1 MKNNTISR
9 AGIFAMKL
17 GFTFFGLLAIWIL
30 GGIAEHPG
38 MWWLYALAAV
48 GSASIGAVLL
58 ALAAWYIRQMCAL
71 ARVVDSIRP

>member
-1 MKNNTISR
+1 MKNNTIGR

-17 GFTFFGLLAIWIL
+17 GFTAFGLLSIWIL

-48 GSASIGAVLL
+48 GSGCICTALLGAALEAESNPDNPSTRIGGG
-58 ALAAWYIRQMCAL
+58 R
-71 ARVVDSIRP
+71 

>member
-1 MKNNTISR
+1 MKNNTIGR

-38 MWWLYALAAV
+38 LWWLYALAAV

-58 ALAAWYIRQMCAL
+58 GTALEAESNPDNPSTRIGGGR
-71 ARVVDSIRP
+71 

>member
-1 MKNNTISR
+1 MKNNTIGR

-17 GFTFFGLLAIWIL
+17 GFTAFGLLSIWIL

-48 GSASIGAVLL
+48 GSGCIGTVLL
-58 ALAAWYIRQMCAL
+58 GAALEAESNPDNPRTRIGGGR
-71 ARVVDSIRP
+71 